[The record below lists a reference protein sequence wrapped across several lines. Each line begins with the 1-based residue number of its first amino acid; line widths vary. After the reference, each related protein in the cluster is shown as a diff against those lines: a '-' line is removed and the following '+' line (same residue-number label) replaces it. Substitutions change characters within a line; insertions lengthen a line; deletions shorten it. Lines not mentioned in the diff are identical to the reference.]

1 MSSSKVSLKLL
12 IDTKAHK
19 VLFAEAGKDF
29 VDFLFNILS
38 LPVGTVVRLLA
49 NTSMIGSLG
58 NLYESVENLN
68 ETYMQSNQ
76 SKETLLKPQAPSSSA
91 QVALLLTD
99 EVSTVKKVYKCGSC
113 HRYIADE
120 PRAICPNCKYTM
132 STEMTWVKPNVDNNA
147 SSSEGGG
154 YVKGVVTYM
163 IKDDLVVTPM
173 STISGITML
182 NKCNITNISALEE
195 KVVTFGMGEGLKLL
209 KAALVSKEVLTSIFL
224 DEKVAEKGLKLLK
237 DV

>member
-68 ETYMQSNQ
+68 ETYMQSKQ

-91 QVALLLTD
+91 QVALLLT
-99 EVSTVKKVYKCGSC
+99 VFKWSAKQVG
-113 HRYIADE
+113 
-120 PRAICPNCKYTM
+120 
-132 STEMTWVKPNVDNNA
+132 TWVLSSIERVVVVPFFLCQGTDIITFLTFFLFYPPLYTSHA
-147 SSSEGGG
+147 SC
-154 YVKGVVTYM
+154 
-163 IKDDLVVTPM
+163 
-173 STISGITML
+173 ISL
-182 NKCNITNISALEE
+182 LSAL
-195 KVVTFGMGEGLKLL
+195 
-209 KAALVSKEVLTSIFL
+209 
-224 DEKVAEKGLKLLK
+224 
-237 DV
+237 

>member
-1 MSSSKVSLKLL
+1 M
-12 IDTKAHK
+12 
-19 VLFAEAGKDF
+19 
-29 VDFLFNILS
+29 
-38 LPVGTVVRLLA
+38 
-49 NTSMIGSLG
+49 
-58 NLYESVENLN
+58 
-68 ETYMQSNQ
+68 
-76 SKETLLKPQAPSSSA
+76 
-91 QVALLLTD
+91 
-99 EVSTVKKVYKCGSC
+99 CGRC
-113 HRYIADE
+113 DRYIADE

-173 STISGITML
+173 STISGIAML

-209 KAALVSKEVLTSIFL
+209 KAALVSEEVLTSIFL
-224 DEKVAEKGLKLLK
+224 DEKVAEKVAKP
-237 DV
+237 V

>member
-76 SKETLLKPQAPSSSA
+76 SKET
-91 QVALLLTD
+91 V
-99 EVSTVKKVYKCGSC
+99 E
-113 HRYIADE
+113 
-120 PRAICPNCKYTM
+120 
-132 STEMTWVKPNVDNNA
+132 
-147 SSSEGGG
+147 
-154 YVKGVVTYM
+154 
-163 IKDDLVVTPM
+163 TP
-173 STISGITML
+173 STI
-182 NKCNITNISALEE
+182 K
-195 KVVTFGMGEGLKLL
+195 FG
-209 KAALVSKEVLTSIFL
+209 TSCPFV
-224 DEKVAEKGLKLLK
+224 DR
-237 DV
+237 